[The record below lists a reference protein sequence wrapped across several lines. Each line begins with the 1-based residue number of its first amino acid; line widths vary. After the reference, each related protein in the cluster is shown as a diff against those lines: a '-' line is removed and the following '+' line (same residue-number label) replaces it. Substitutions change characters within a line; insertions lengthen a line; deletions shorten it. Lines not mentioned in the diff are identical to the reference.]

1 MLELLSNIFYLNKL
15 SYLAFIM
22 MSKRCKYAL
31 KAMVRLARNYNQGFL
46 STSVIAQDENIPKK
60 FLEQILLE
68 LKRVKLVN
76 SKQGKAGGY
85 YLLKSPDDVSL
96 ADIYRI
102 FDGPIAL
109 TSCASLNFYEA
120 CDDCVD
126 EAVCYLR
133 KELMIVREKTRKSMM
148 EATLTKFI
156 N

>member
-1 MLELLSNIFYLNKL
+1 
-15 SYLAFIM
+15 M

-46 STSVIAQDENIPKK
+46 PTSIIAQDENIPKK

-68 LKRVKLVN
+68 LKRAKLVN
-76 SKQGKAGGY
+76 SKQGKIGGY
-85 YLLKSPDDVSL
+85 YLLKSPDEVSL

-109 TSCASLNFYEA
+109 TPCVSLNFYEP

-126 EAVCYLR
+126 EAICYLR
-133 KELMIVREKTRKSMM
+133 KELIIVREKTRKSMM

-156 N
+156 NEK

>member
-1 MLELLSNIFYLNKL
+1 
-15 SYLAFIM
+15 M

>member
-1 MLELLSNIFYLNKL
+1 
-15 SYLAFIM
+15 M

-68 LKRVKLVN
+68 LKRVKFVN

-85 YLLKSPDDVSL
+85 YLLKSPDDISL

-156 N
+156 K

>member
-1 MLELLSNIFYLNKL
+1 
-15 SYLAFIM
+15 

-68 LKRVKLVN
+68 LKRVKFVN

-85 YLLKSPDDVSL
+85 YLLKSPDDISL

-156 N
+156 K

>member
-1 MLELLSNIFYLNKL
+1 
-15 SYLAFIM
+15 M

-60 FLEQILLE
+60 FLEQILLD
-68 LKRVKLVN
+68 LKRVKFVN

-85 YLLKSPDDVSL
+85 YLLKSPDDISL

-156 N
+156 K

>member
-1 MLELLSNIFYLNKL
+1 
-15 SYLAFIM
+15 M

-46 STSVIAQDENIPKK
+46 STSIIAQDEHIPRK

-109 TSCASLNFYEA
+109 APCVSLNFYEP

-126 EAVCYLR
+126 EKSCYLR
-133 KELMIVREKTRKSMM
+133 KEFIIVREKTRKSMM
-148 EATLTKFI
+148 EATLTSFMK
-156 N
+156 NN

>member
-1 MLELLSNIFYLNKL
+1 
-15 SYLAFIM
+15 M

-60 FLEQILLE
+60 FLEQILLD
-68 LKRVKLVN
+68 LKRVKFVN

-85 YLLKSPDDVSL
+85 YLLKSPDDISL

-126 EAVCYLR
+126 EEVCYLR

-156 N
+156 K

>member
-1 MLELLSNIFYLNKL
+1 
-15 SYLAFIM
+15 M

-46 STSVIAQDENIPKK
+46 STSIIAQDEHIPRK

-85 YLLKSPDDVSL
+85 YLLKSPDEVSL

-109 TSCASLNFYEA
+109 APCVSLNFYEP

-126 EAVCYLR
+126 EETCYLR
-133 KELMIVREKTRKSMM
+133 KEFIIVREKTRKSMM
-148 EATLTKFI
+148 EATLTTFMKKS
-156 N
+156 